1 MNTIILHIEYL
12 LRRHECV
19 VLPGWGA
26 FIARRTPAY
35 FYDKEN
41 SLMMPPSRRVAFNAE
56 LQEDDGLLA
65 SSLCRREKL
74 TYGEAASYIRRQ
86 VEYINDLLLSDGEIP
101 FGNLRR
107 VREP

>member
-1 MNTIILHIEYL
+1 
-12 LRRHECV
+12 
-19 VLPGWGA
+19 
-26 FIARRTPAY
+26 
-35 FYDKEN
+35 
-41 SLMMPPSRRVAFNAE
+41 MMPPSRRVAFNAE

-101 FGNLRR
+101 FGNLGVFVSRDGAP
-107 VREP
+107 VRFYPWLFYTSLPAGEKDGRFPWLLPSVL